1 MSLVGHQPSNAEPV
15 TGRAV
20 KTKWVVKQTKEESG
34 HYWRYKEY
42 MRTIRDTV
50 YNQILRM
57 QAVVLMLVSTY
68 ILSMAESTPMVQNK
82 EHKSSKYSAQMKS

>member
-15 TGRAV
+15 MGRAV
-20 KTKWVVKQTKEESG
+20 KTKWVVKQTKGESG
-34 HYWRYKEY
+34 HYRRYKEC
-42 MRTIRDTV
+42 MHTIRDTV

-57 QAVVLMLVSTY
+57 QTVVLMLVSTY

-82 EHKSSKYSAQMKS
+82 EHKSNKYSA